1 MIDILEHAKQ
11 GRAAAVAERDAAK
24 ARLEALE
31 RVIESYAIA
40 IQHALDARAADP
52 LGWEVAQQNR
62 IELLP
67 MPQCS
72 APNSL
77 RPEPPNRP
85 ERPKARKR

>member
-40 IQHALDARAADP
+40 IHHALDARAADP
-52 LGWEVAQQNR
+52 LGWEVAQQK
-62 IELLP
+62 
-67 MPQCS
+67 PQCS